1 MAIFVLHCL
10 DYPGALDVRLAN
22 RAAHLDHA
30 RSLGGQ
36 LKLAGPYIDEAGSPI
51 GSLIIIDVAD
61 RLAAETFAAND
72 PYAKAGLFQSVEIKP
87 FRHVLPEG

>member
-10 DYPGALDVRLAN
+10 DYPGTLDVRLAN

-30 RSLGGQ
+30 RSLGSQ
-36 LKLAGPYIDEAGSPI
+36 LRLAGPLLDDAGSPI

-61 RLAAETFAAND
+61 RHAAEGFATND
-72 PYAKAGLFQSVEIKP
+72 PYAKAGLFQSVNIWP
-87 FRHVLPEG
+87 FRYVLPEG

>member
-1 MAIFVLHCL
+1 MATFVLHCL
-10 DYPGALDVRLAN
+10 DHPGALDVRLAN

-30 RSLGGQ
+30 RSLGEG
-36 LKLAGPYIDEAGSPI
+36 LKLAGPYLDAAGSPI

-61 RLAAETFAAND
+61 RFTAEAFAAND

-87 FRHVLPEG
+87 FRPVLPEG